1 MSGEMAWEVVDLTA
15 AEQDLPVAVG
25 GSDAPHRLLEAHR
38 HGAFPY
44 RRLSACPTREPA
56 RSCYG
61 PHIAAGLITAFP
73 ADAAAPEPL
82 TWWNPPRRPVVE
94 VGAAVLAGTLR
105 GAGAGEPRWIATCN
119 QAFAEVVNG
128 CRDPAA
134 AGWITDTFRASV
146 VALHHAGWSHS
157 VEIWY
162 EGRLIAGL
170 FGTGIGEVFSV
181 DAAFG
186 SHPEAT
192 RVALADLS
200 RRLRGRARFIDFQV
214 PGADAERYSARL
226 ISRSEYLDA
235 LLMVDLPLVILT
247 DVLTVQP
254 VPHGSTAL

>member
-1 MSGEMAWEVVDLTA
+1 MPWETVGLTA
-15 AEQDLPVAVG
+15 AEEDLPVAVG

-38 HGAFPY
+38 HGAFPH
-44 RRLSACPTREPA
+44 RRLTDVPGNEPEQPYY
-56 RSCYG
+56 R
-61 PHIAAGLITAFP
+61 PHIATGLITAFP
-73 ADAAAPEPL
+73 VDAVDTADPEPL
-82 TWWNPPRRPVVE
+82 TWWNPPQRPVIE
-94 VGAAVLAGTLR
+94 VGASGLADTLR
-105 GAGAGEPRWIATCN
+105 GADAGGPRWIVTCN

-128 CRDPAA
+128 CRDPAV
-134 AGWITDTFRASV
+134 AGWITDAFRASV

-186 SHPEAT
+186 SHPGAT
-192 RVALADLS
+192 CAAFADLS

-214 PGADAERYSARL
+214 PGADAKRCAARL
-226 ISRSEYLDA
+226 VSRSEYLDA
-235 LLMVDLPLVILT
+235 LLQVDLPLVILT